1 MARIAVMA
9 SNFPRWKGDVWSPF
23 IYYLAEGLADRGHE
37 VHVLAPHA
45 EGAAAEEQFG
55 NVHIHRFRYAPTRL
69 EILCYGAGIL
79 QNLRRQPIS
88 WLLVPLFL
96 AAQLFALVGLVR
108 KHRINLVHAHW
119 FIPQGLVASI
129 ARIAVNRPII
139 MTAHAGDVY
148 SARGAFRKG
157 LLRFAAN
164 HATSCTVVSHM
175 LAREFEVRTGI
186 APDVI
191 PMGVDPSLFLPGADR
206 RLTTID
212 KTSGPNLLFVGRI
225 AEKKGLSF
233 LIRAISEVRT
243 DYPNMRM
250 TIVGDGRIRTDLEA
264 LTNKLD
270 LSAIIEFKGSVE
282 NEALPDYLR
291 RADIFVIPSIVD
303 ALGDQ
308 EGLPVVLLE
317 AAACGVPIIA
327 TNVGGITDFVTD
339 NETGLLVE
347 PESVDQ
353 LANAIRR
360 LSADDRLRARLS
372 QAGRALVEEKFSWD
386 PIFDRF
392 DALVGNA
399 LSGSV
404 ANAAG

>member
-1 MARIAVMA
+1 MACIAVMA

-23 IYYLAEGLADRGHE
+23 IYYLAGGLADRGHE

-45 EGAAAEEQFG
+45 EGAAAEELFG
-55 NVHIHRFRYAPTRL
+55 NIHVHRFRYAPPGL

-79 QNLRRQPIS
+79 QNLRRQPLL

-96 AAQLFALVGLVR
+96 AAQLFALVGLIR

-129 ARIAVNRPII
+129 ARTVVNRPII

-148 SARGAFRKG
+148 SAKGAIRKS
-157 LLRFAAN
+157 LLRFSANRAA
-164 HATSCTVVSHM
+164 SCTAVSHI
-175 LAREFEVRTGI
+175 LAREFELRTGI
-186 APDVI
+186 TPEVI

-206 RLTTID
+206 AQTMID

-225 AEKKGLSF
+225 AEKKGLTF
-233 LIRAISEVRT
+233 LIQAIREVRT
-243 DYPNMRM
+243 DYPNMKL
-250 TIVGDGRIRTDLEA
+250 TIVGDGGIRPDLEA
-264 LTNKLD
+264 LTKKLD
-270 LSAIIEFKGSVE
+270 LDPIIEFKGSVE
-282 NEALPDYLR
+282 NETLPGHLR

-347 PESVDQ
+347 PKSVDQ

-360 LSADDRLRARLS
+360 LSADDLLRARIS
-372 QAGRALVEEKFSWD
+372 QAGRALVEERFSWD
-386 PIFDRF
+386 SIFNRF
-392 DALVGNA
+392 DALVGDA
-399 LSGSV
+399 LSRSV
-404 ANAAG
+404 ADAAG

>member
-1 MARIAVMA
+1 MARIVVLA

-23 IYYLAEGLADRGHE
+23 IYYLAKGLADRGHE

-45 EGAAAEEQFG
+45 DGAAAAEQFG
-55 NVHIHRFRYAPTRL
+55 NVHVHRFRYAPTGL

-79 QNLRRQPIS
+79 QNLRRQPLS
-88 WLLVPLFL
+88 WLLVPFFL

-129 ARIAVNRPII
+129 ARIVVRRPII

-164 HATSCTVVSHM
+164 RAASCTAVSHM
-175 LAREFEVRTGI
+175 LAREFEFRTGI

-191 PMGVDPSLFLPGADR
+191 PMGVDTSFFLPGADR
-206 RLTTID
+206 AQTTVD
-212 KTSGPNLLFVGRI
+212 ETSGPNLLFVGRI

-233 LIRAISEVRT
+233 LIRAIREVRT
-243 DYPNMRM
+243 DYPDIRL
-250 TIVGDGRIRTDLEA
+250 TVVGDGRNRTDLEA
-264 LTNKLD
+264 LTHKLD
-270 LSAIIEFKGSVE
+270 LDPIIEFKGSVE
-282 NEALPDYLR
+282 NELLPGYLR
-291 RADIFVIPSIVD
+291 RADIFVIPSIID

-327 TNVGGITDFVTD
+327 TNVGGVTDFVTD

-347 PESVDQ
+347 PKSVDQ
-353 LANAIRR
+353 LADAIRR
-360 LSADDRLRARLS
+360 LSADDLLRARLS
-372 QAGRALVEEKFSWD
+372 QAGRALVMERFSWD

-392 DALVGNA
+392 DALVGDA

-404 ANAAG
+404 ADATV